1 MKKLLLA
8 GACALGLSTAALA
21 ALPPYADSAWQM
33 TTIFESKEVIDAIEG
48 AFIVSME
55 YQGTDEAGVLQWR
68 LRTASCVFGIGLQA
82 LPMPESEHGIPMVGR
97 VDYEIAGI
105 TRIAELCQNR

>member
-8 GACALGLSTAALA
+8 GACVLGLSTASLA

-33 TTIFESKEVIDAIEG
+33 TTIFESEEVIDAIEG

-55 YQGTDEAGVLQWR
+55 YQGADEAGVLQWR
-68 LRTASCVFGIGLQA
+68 LRTASCTFAIGLQA
-82 LPMPESEHGIPMVGR
+82 LPMPESEDGVPMVGR
-97 VDYEIAGI
+97 VDYAIAGV
-105 TRIAELCQNR
+105 TRIAELCENR